1 MYKRRNENVID
12 YIQNEVSEGVDHK
25 YDPFN
30 ASDDSGED
38 DGEDSVKNQP
48 SWRDASNYASIPP
61 PPTFEYYGPTATSSK
76 GSTKKTNVG
85 EIQAS
90 IEAGLKFLRKQS
102 ERKHAHTDN
111 VGYFE

>member
-1 MYKRRNENVID
+1 M
-12 YIQNEVSEGVDHK
+12 DHK

-38 DGEDSVKNQP
+38 DGEDPAKNEP
-48 SWRDASNYASIPP
+48 SWRDASKYASIPP

-76 GSTKKTNVG
+76 SSSKKTNVG

-90 IEAGLKFLRKQS
+90 IEAGLRFLRKQS